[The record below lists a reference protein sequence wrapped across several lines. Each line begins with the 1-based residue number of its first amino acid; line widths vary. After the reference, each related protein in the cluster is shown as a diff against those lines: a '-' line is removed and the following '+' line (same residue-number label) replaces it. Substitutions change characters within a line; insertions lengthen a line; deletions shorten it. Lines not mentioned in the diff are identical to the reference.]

1 MFFKG
6 IVVVFILSQGF
17 GRLFAVVP
25 GARWRPMSEI
35 SIVRGFH
42 LVPRVRPA
50 GCGRPWGKV
59 ETDAENE

>member
-1 MFFKG
+1 MFFEG
-6 IVVVFILSQGF
+6 IVMVFILFQGF

-50 GCGRPWGKV
+50 VCGRSWDKM
-59 ETDAENE
+59 ETDAEK